1 MIRAAVRRRTVA
13 RGFEGPATPELLE
26 RHPLVFSDSLKAYDD
41 LIEDPFA
48 LERPTDA

>member
-13 RGFEGPATPELLE
+13 EGPATPERLR
-26 RHPLVFSDSLKAYDD
+26 RHPPVFSASLKVFDE

-48 LERPTDA
+48 PAQGAT